1 MGSERR
7 PPFAA
12 FGFALGV
19 GLRAAAIAGLG
30 LAAFGPLG
38 RAHLWATAAVALGAA
53 VLLLFDLARLVA
65 RADRQAGAWLDGLAA
80 GEADAP
86 GRPAPGF
93 PRLHAAMVAASAR
106 LRERRAAVR
115 REIDHR
121 DALLDTV
128 PAALIAVAA
137 DGRVELVNRSARRL
151 AAGPASRLQDL
162 TALGPAETSLAALPP
177 GAREVVRLADG
188 RRALATAASFAS
200 AEGAWR
206 LISLQTYTGDLDAVE
221 IEAWRDLA
229 RILAHEMMNS
239 LTPVV
244 SLAESLG
251 GLIAGESAAGT
262 SEAAAVA
269 DVIAR
274 RSAGL
279 MSFVDRY
286 RSLADLPAPTLQDI
300 ELEDFAARIERLARA
315 LGPVDAVRFTRRID
329 PPGLKLRADPDLLEQ
344 AVLNLVKNGIEA
356 AQGRQDMGRQD
367 RGREEIRV
375 ELTCRREADGRVS
388 IAVADNGPGLSEE
401 PDVLFVPFYTTKAEG
416 RGVGLSLARQIGV
429 AHGGELTA
437 ARNSPS
443 GAIFSLTL
451 PDGAMV

>member
-1 MGSERR
+1 MGSERG

-12 FGFALGV
+12 LGFALSV
-19 GLRAAAIAGLG
+19 AVRAAAIAGLV

-38 RAHLWATAAVALGAA
+38 RARLWATAAVALGAA
-53 VLLLFDLARLVA
+53 VLVLLDLARLVA
-65 RADRQAGAWLDGLAA
+65 RADRQASAWLDGLAA

-86 GRPAPGF
+86 GRPLAGF
-93 PRLHAAMVAASAR
+93 PRLHAGMVAAAAR
-106 LRERRAAVR
+106 LRAHRAAVR

-128 PAALIAVAA
+128 PVALIAVAA

-151 AAGPASRLQDL
+151 AGGPASRLEDL
-162 TALGPAETSLAALPP
+162 TALGPAAASLAALAP

-188 RRALATAASFAS
+188 RRALAAAASFAS
-200 AEGAWR
+200 AEGRWR
-206 LISLQTYTGDLDAVE
+206 LISLQTYAGDLDAVE

-229 RILAHEMMNS
+229 RILAHEIMNS

-244 SLAESLG
+244 SLAESLA
-251 GLIAGESAAGT
+251 GLIGGESAEGA

-286 RSLADLPAPTLQDI
+286 RRLADLPAPALQDVALV
-300 ELEDFAARIERLARA
+300 EFASRIERLARA
-315 LGPVDAVRFTRRID
+315 LRPAETFGFTRRIE
-329 PPGLKLRADPDLLEQ
+329 PPDLEVRADPDLLEQ

-356 AQGRQDMGRQD
+356 AQGGQEMGRK
-367 RGREEIRV
+367 EIRI
-375 ELTCRREADGRVS
+375 ELTCRREEDGRVS
-388 IAVADNGPGLSEE
+388 IAVADNGPGVSEA

-416 RGVGLSLARQIGV
+416 RGVGLSLARQISV
-429 AHGGELTA
+429 AHGGELHVGHN
-437 ARNSPS
+437 RPS
-443 GAIFSLTL
+443 GAIFVLTL
-451 PDGAMV
+451 PDKPGAA